1 MNKNIVT
8 RIKCALVLIG
18 LTLLGLGPMP
28 VTSLIGLYIV
38 VFRPQWFKQL
48 VERIYTE

>member
-48 VERIYTE
+48 VERIYFE